1 MTITLFYCNV
11 WKSSGIFFN
20 ANFLTNKQDNR
31 VKKLSFQPELFDKKW
46 KKSML
51 QTITS
56 KKINFVIILF

>member
-1 MTITLFYCNV
+1 MTTTLFYCNV

-20 ANFLTNKQDNR
+20 ANFLTNKRDNR

-51 QTITS
+51 NNYI
-56 KKINFVIILF
+56 